1 MIRSPRW
8 FALTT
13 SASLLMAASISALAG
28 CSGGGTAGGS
38 SPSAARAAIESSD
51 DIPGQIVVDFRDDTG
66 PGDVKSVLTDA
77 LGLSFLPSALEA
89 ETRIEIAS
97 APLATVAQLLEKLN
111 HDPRVEYAEPLA
123 RVHALYT
130 PNDPLLKDQWH
141 LNRVGAQSAWHLS
154 TGRGATVAVVDTGIA
169 CEDYGPFTK
178 ASDLATTTCVPG
190 YNFVAKNEHA
200 NDDQGHGTHV
210 AGTIAQSTDNGV
222 GGAGVAFHARLM
234 PVKVLSGSGSGTT
247 ADVADGIRWAADH
260 GAQVINLSLG
270 GSRPAQVL
278 DKAVQHA
285 RSKGAVVIAAAGNS
299 GGSVGYPG
307 ATPGVIGVSATGQD
321 DKIAQF
327 SSRGPEVDIAAPG
340 VDVVQQTICNGGKG
354 KCEKFPAFSGTSM
367 ATPHVAG
374 AAALLVSQGVTDPD
388 AIERTL
394 RSTARVVDSSD
405 GAKKLYGSGIL
416 DAAAATR
423 HVAWLHGLI
432 RLVLFVGLSG
442 LVAVLAS
449 KTRGI
454 AKVLSPGFLAAGIL
468 TGPGLFFLSQ
478 VSPAPL
484 LAFDVLARP
493 LADLDL
499 LVSPSL
505 HGWLPLA
512 NVLLPF
518 GLTALFFGIKQ
529 ARPAIAG
536 ASIGTAAYLGSVLA
550 LGEVAAP
557 LGAVLLMGWCA
568 VNAVLCVLLSRF
580 LLTEES

>member
-1 MIRSPRW
+1 
-8 FALTT
+8 
-13 SASLLMAASISALAG
+13 
-28 CSGGGTAGGS
+28 
-38 SPSAARAAIESSD
+38 
-51 DIPGQIVVDFRDDTG
+51 
-66 PGDVKSVLTDA
+66 
-77 LGLSFLPSALEA
+77 
-89 ETRIEIAS
+89 
-97 APLATVAQLLEKLN
+97 
-111 HDPRVEYAEPLA
+111 
-123 RVHALYT
+123 
-130 PNDPLLKDQWH
+130 
-141 LNRVGAQSAWHLS
+141 
-154 TGRGATVAVVDTGIA
+154 
-169 CEDYGPFTK
+169 
-178 ASDLATTTCVPG
+178 
-190 YNFVAKNEHA
+190 
-200 NDDQGHGTHV
+200 
-210 AGTIAQSTDNGV
+210 
-222 GGAGVAFHARLM
+222 
-234 PVKVLSGSGSGTT
+234 
-247 ADVADGIRWAADH
+247 VADGIRWAADH